1 MHVQEWFN
9 LNPKIA
15 RHIFVHDRLSRL
27 SVGPE
32 HLSAA
37 MCMGNS
43 LRQWCISYFPT
54 FRQLKMAEANQQM
67 IFYRE
72 QALEEMGVP
81 VADPMQ
87 QLAGCAAPRRAAAP
101 APQLQP
107 IMGMQHSVHS
117 SSVQLSQ
124 LEQKLHTVEEKLSM
138 QEELLQQTLA
148 ALRDQQ
154 KMLRLRLP
162 IRAHTSPLTRANR
175 FAFLFPSSKRGLP
188 LPPPRPPKRPSPTPC
203 SPSDSISDSESG
215 FESAH
220 SQAGEQS

>member
-1 MHVQEWFN
+1 MQEWFK
-9 LNPKIA
+9 LNPKHA

-43 LRQWCISYFPT
+43 VHQWLIDYFPT
-54 FRQLKMAEANQQM
+54 YRQLKMAEANQQM
-67 IFYRE
+67 ALYRE

-87 QLAGCAAPRRAAAP
+87 QLAGCAAPRRAAVP
-101 APQLQP
+101 VQQLQP
-107 IMGMQHSVHS
+107 IPGMQHPAHP

-124 LEQKLHTVEEKLSM
+124 LQQQLSTVEQKLSM
-138 QEELLQQTLA
+138 QEELLQETLA
-148 ALRDQQ
+148 ALRQQ
-154 KMLRLRLP
+154 KQMLRSCLP
-162 IRAHTSPLTRANR
+162 NRAPSSPLTRANR
-175 FAFLFPSSKRGLP
+175 FAALFPSKRGLP
-188 LPPPRPPKRPSPTPC
+188 LPPPRPPKRRSPPPC
-203 SPSDSISDSESG
+203 TQSLSDSDSG

-220 SQAGEQS
+220 SQAGQQ